1 MPYNYLYFINS
12 QLKEL
17 AATEAAR
24 PINTVSRNAPKKQ
37 LSLNA
42 NDDLQGTPQNA
53 PSSTAAADAAASLAR
68 RASHRDH
75 TKTST
80 LSLSSTIA
88 GGQQSD
94 SAGSTGSLK
103 RLPYNKIN
111 NVNVM
116 GKIKDRTGVPV

>member
-1 MPYNYLYFINS
+1 M
-12 QLKEL
+12 

-24 PINTVSRNAPKKQ
+24 PVNTVQRAPPKKQ
-37 LSLNA
+37 NSLNTADVPPTVPLDPTTTA
-42 NDDLQGTPQNA
+42 NPADT
-53 PSSTAAADAAASLAR
+53 SAALAR

-80 LSLSSTIA
+80 LSLTA
-88 GGQQSD
+88 GGHQSD
-94 SAGSTGSLK
+94 SGSTGSLK
-103 RLPYNKIN
+103 RAPYNKIN